1 MGNAEIRFEF
11 SSPRSGWPICL
22 ATVEETIFVCL
33 ECKPFISAYANDCA
47 NFLESWFRC
56 YAVPSNWEIIYETN
70 YSKLKEHLVSLR
82 EEQGLPPLENL
93 PF

>member
-1 MGNAEIRFEF
+1 MSKAEIKFEF
-11 SSPRSGWPICL
+11 SSPRLGWPICS

-33 ECKPFISAYANDCA
+33 EYKPFISAYANDCA

-70 YSKLKEHLVSLR
+70 YSKLKEQIVELR
-82 EEQGLPPLENL
+82 EERGLSDLEDS
-93 PF
+93 PY